1 MGITIRA
8 IFELLLN
15 HYIWILT
22 PVVVALIGLPVAI
35 GSWIGQRAAPIE
47 RKSDQSVSTMVGALL
62 GLLAFTL
69 AFTFNMASS
78 RYDTRRQLLRD
89 EANAIGTLYRR
100 AVLFPDPHGQ
110 EVRQLLREYVDI
122 RLESVKVPAKFPANL
137 NRSQEIQTQL
147 WRHAS
152 TLATEDARSWIPAW
166 FIESLTQIT
175 ELQSKRI
182 GAGFGRIPLSV
193 WFILDVITVLSM
205 LAMGYQAGL
214 TGRLRYF
221 PMAMLI
227 FSFAMVITL
236 IEDLDQPQGG
246 LIRIDQAALADVQ
259 KFMQEEVNLTS
270 PIIQKMKE
278 KERDEE

>member
-1 MGITIRA
+1 
-8 IFELLLN
+8 
-15 HYIWILT
+15 
-22 PVVVALIGLPVAI
+22 
-35 GSWIGQRAAPIE
+35 
-47 RKSDQSVSTMVGALL
+47 
-62 GLLAFTL
+62 
-69 AFTFNMASS
+69 MASS

-110 EVRQLLREYVDI
+110 EVRQFLREYVDI

-147 WRHAS
+147 WQHAS

-214 TGRLRYF
+214 TADY
-221 PMAMLI
+221 
-227 FSFAMVITL
+227 VISRW
-236 IEDLDQPQGG
+236 PC
-246 LIRIDQAALADVQ
+246 
-259 KFMQEEVNLTS
+259 
-270 PIIQKMKE
+270 
-278 KERDEE
+278 